1 MLFVSPAK
9 QSGTQGSCNLVS
21 NIFFKNVGNFKAPS
35 KIKHGIEYLKKFIHG
50 KSIHLTQYNFQIINF
65 KKWKVLFYP
74 YQLHIEVFVC

>member
-35 KIKHGIEYLKKFIHG
+35 KIKHGIEYLKK
-50 KSIHLTQYNFQIINF
+50 
-65 KKWKVLFYP
+65 VYP
-74 YQLHIEVFVC
+74 WQKYTFDPI